1 MNTNLENNSNNDD
14 EIEMH
19 NVHNK
24 KNRLINKDFI
34 NKILKRFG
42 ITETVNDL
50 DIWQRA
56 FVHKS
61 YCIHRKKTF
70 KNEDFTVP
78 VDGNTYI
85 PLQEKSCESLE
96 WLGDGI
102 IQSIT
107 AQYLFG
113 RYPEQNEGF
122 LTKTRSKLVRTDGLS
137 RFSRYL
143 KFQKYIVMS
152 KYMDNQ
158 GNGRENPKVLE
169 DIFESFMGAMSLDLG
184 KTYTD
189 GYRICHNFMVQIYER
204 VIDFAELIQKDDNYK
219 DQLMRYCH
227 QTFNG
232 ENPKYINSKID
243 SNGKE
248 RTYTEIIRDIG
259 GTNKIVGK
267 GVARSRKEAQ
277 QEAAKKALKFYGV
290 VTRVL

>member
-1 MNTNLENNSNNDD
+1 MKTNSENNSNSDD
-14 EIEMH
+14 DIEMH

-42 ITETVNDL
+42 IKATVNNL

-61 YCIHRKKTF
+61 YCMHRRKKF
-70 KNEDFTVP
+70 KNEDFSVP
-78 VDGNTYI
+78 VDGFKYI

-96 WLGDGI
+96 WLGDGV

-107 AQYLFG
+107 AQYLFS

-122 LTKTRSKLVRTDGLS
+122 LTKTRSKLVRTEGLA

-143 KFQKYIVMS
+143 KFQKHIMIS
-152 KYMDNQ
+152 KYMDEQ
-158 GNGRENPKVLE
+158 GNGRENPKILE
-169 DIFESFMGAMSLDLG
+169 DIFEAFIGAMSLDLG
-184 KTYTD
+184 NNHAE
-189 GYRICHNFMVQIYER
+189 GYSVCHEFIVKIYER

-227 QTFNG
+227 QQFNG
-232 ENPKYINSKID
+232 NNPKYINSKID
-243 SNGKE
+243 SEGKE
-248 RTYTEIIRDIG
+248 RTYTEIIKDIG

-277 QEAAKKALKFYGV
+277 QEAAKKALKYYKV
-290 VTRVL
+290 I